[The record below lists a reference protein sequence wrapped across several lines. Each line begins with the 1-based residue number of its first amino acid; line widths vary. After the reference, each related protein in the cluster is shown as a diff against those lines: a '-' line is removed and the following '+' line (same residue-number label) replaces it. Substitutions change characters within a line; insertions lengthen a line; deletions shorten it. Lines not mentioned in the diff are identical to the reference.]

1 MGGGVGMSE
10 VWTIIGIVFAVVLA
24 MAVGYW
30 MGYETGRGKR

>member
-1 MGGGVGMSE
+1 MNE
-10 VWTIIGIVFAVVLA
+10 VWEIIGIVFAVLLA